1 MNGNENTSDGV
12 QSLIDRIRDD
22 GVQAARD
29 KAEQILKDARH
40 EASQIV
46 ANAKAEADSLRAD
59 AKREIE
65 DHRIASLDALQL
77 AARDTVLELKA
88 KVVERFEEFLK
99 RLVISATRD
108 EETVRSLV
116 LVLAGHAAS
125 EFIQD
130 KELEIRISKA
140 LLGEGTLEEEGNR
153 VLLALSSDMLREGIQ
168 LIPDDVIEGGARVQL
183 VKDKLEI
190 DLSDK
195 AISRMIAQSMIPR
208 FRDILRGAQ

>member
-46 ANAKAEADSLRAD
+46 ADAKAEADSLRAD

-65 DHRIASLDALQL
+65 DHRTASLDALQL
-77 AARDTVLELKA
+77 AARDTVLDLKA
-88 KVVERFEEFLK
+88 GVVARFEEFLK
-99 RLVISATRD
+99 RLVVSATHD
-108 EETVRSLV
+108 EETIRSLV
-116 LVLAGHAAS
+116 LVLAGRTAS

-130 KELEIRISKA
+130 KDMEIRISKA
-140 LLGEGTLEEEGNR
+140 LLGENTLKEEGNR
-153 VLLALSSDMLREGIQ
+153 TLLALSSDMLREGIQ
-168 LIPDDVIEGGARVQL
+168 LIPDDGIQGGARVQL
-183 VKDKLEI
+183 VNEQLEI
-190 DLSDK
+190 DLSDQ
-195 AISRMIAQSMIPR
+195 AISRMIAQRMIPR
-208 FRDILRGAQ
+208 FREILKGAP

>member
-1 MNGNENTSDGV
+1 MNGNESTSDGV

>member
-1 MNGNENTSDGV
+1 MNGHETTPDGV
-12 QSLIDRIRDD
+12 QNLIDRIRDD
-22 GVQAARD
+22 GVQAANA
-29 KAEQILKDARH
+29 KAEQILKDARQ
-40 EASQIV
+40 EASRIV
-46 ANAKAEADSLRAD
+46 AYAQTEADSLRD
-59 AKREIE
+59 NAKREIE
-65 DHRIASLDALQL
+65 NHRTASLDALQL
-77 AARDTVLELKA
+77 AARDTVLQLKA

-99 RLVISATRD
+99 RLVVSATRD

-116 LVLAGHAAS
+116 LVLAGRAAS

-140 LLGEGTLEEEGNR
+140 LLGENTLEEEGNR

-183 VKDKLEI
+183 VNDKLEI

-208 FRDILRGAQ
+208 FRDILKGAQ

>member
-1 MNGNENTSDGV
+1 MNGNENTYDGV

-29 KAEQILKDARH
+29 KAEQILKDARQ

-46 ANAKAEADSLRAD
+46 ANAQAEADSLRAD

-65 DHRIASLDALQL
+65 DHRTASLDALQL

-140 LLGEGTLEEEGNR
+140 LHGEGTLEEEGNR

-195 AISRMIAQSMIPR
+195 AVSRMIAQSMIPR

>member
-1 MNGNENTSDGV
+1 MNGHETTPDGV
-12 QSLIDRIRDD
+12 QNLIDRIRDD
-22 GVQAARD
+22 GVQAANA

-40 EASQIV
+40 EASRIV
-46 ANAKAEADSLRAD
+46 ADAKTEADSLRD
-59 AKREIE
+59 NAKREIE
-65 DHRIASLDALQL
+65 NHRTASLDALQL
-77 AARDTVLELKA
+77 AARDTVLQLKA

-99 RLVISATRD
+99 RLVVSATRD

-116 LVLAGHAAS
+116 LVLAGRAAS

-140 LLGEGTLEEEGNR
+140 LLGENTLEEEGNR

-208 FRDILRGAQ
+208 FRDILKGAQ

>member
-1 MNGNENTSDGV
+1 MNGHETTPDGV
-12 QSLIDRIRDD
+12 QNLIDRIRDD
-22 GVQAARD
+22 GVQAANA
-29 KAEQILKDARH
+29 KAEQILRDARH
-40 EASQIV
+40 EASRIV
-46 ANAKAEADSLRAD
+46 ADAKTEADSLRD
-59 AKREIE
+59 NAKREIE
-65 DHRIASLDALQL
+65 NHRTASLDALQL
-77 AARDTVLELKA
+77 AARDTVLQLKA

-99 RLVISATRD
+99 RLVVSATRD

-116 LVLAGHAAS
+116 LVLAGRAAS

-140 LLGEGTLEEEGNR
+140 LLGENTLEEEGNR

-208 FRDILRGAQ
+208 FRDILNGAQ

>member
-12 QSLIDRIRDD
+12 QRLIDRIRDD
-22 GVQAARD
+22 GVEAARD

-59 AKREIE
+59 AKRDIE
-65 DHRIASLDALQL
+65 DHRTASLDALQL

-116 LVLAGHAAS
+116 LVVAGHAAS

-140 LLGEGTLEEEGNR
+140 LLGEDTLKEEGNR

-168 LIPDDVIEGGARVQL
+168 LIPDDGIEGGARVQL

-195 AISRMIAQSMIPR
+195 AISRMIAQNMIPR
-208 FRDILRGAQ
+208 FRDILKGAQ

>member
-12 QSLIDRIRDD
+12 QSLIDRIRDE

-46 ANAKAEADSLRAD
+46 ENAKAEADSLRAD
-59 AKREIE
+59 TKREIE
-65 DHRIASLDALQL
+65 DHRTASLDALQL
-77 AARDTVLELKA
+77 AARDTVLDLKA

-140 LLGEGTLEEEGNR
+140 LLGKGTLEEEGNR
-153 VLLALSSDMLREGIQ
+153 ALLALSSDMLREGIQ

-195 AISRMIAQSMIPR
+195 AVSRMIAQRMIPR
-208 FRDILRGAQ
+208 FRDILKGAQ

>member
-29 KAEQILKDARH
+29 KAEQILKDARQ

-46 ANAKAEADSLRAD
+46 ANAKAESDSLRAD

-65 DHRIASLDALQL
+65 DHRTASLDALQL